1 LQSTVGKKIKTGL
14 GKGWKDYFIV
24 IKAPGEIHWYKDM
37 NSADDDVPSLNDA
50 NVSPIDLRSVMTFK
64 TVVKPGKADV
74 YLDLEMIEVTHSLK
88 FKNADDC
95 KEWKTILAEWKDY
108 AIDYAMQNP
117 RSDGRLTERDLEM
130 GEDDDYKPSYTNN
143 RSINTLADDL
153 SAIETLDEDDE
164 DMGLHGH
171 AKKTGG
177 KGWFGA
183 PKKKGMSLELV
194 PSKEEAPPMIEGWL
208 EKKGSGAIHIGNE
221 WSRKYCRIN
230 EEQGTFQYCK
240 SSNEYEKPSGSI
252 DLKSVKEITFYD
264 KGESLDHSRFNIT
277 VDDKVFKFKA
287 ASQADGERW
296 VRALEEW
303 REYFLLHHGYM

>member
-1 LQSTVGKKIKTGL
+1 
-14 GKGWKDYFIV
+14 
-24 IKAPGEIHWYKDM
+24 
-37 NSADDDVPSLNDA
+37 
-50 NVSPIDLRSVMTFK
+50 
-64 TVVKPGKADV
+64 
-74 YLDLEMIEVTHSLK
+74 
-88 FKNADDC
+88 
-95 KEWKTILAEWKDY
+95 
-108 AIDYAMQNP
+108 
-117 RSDGRLTERDLEM
+117 M

-153 SAIETLDEDDE
+153 SAIETLAEEDDD

-177 KGWFGA
+177 SGWFGA
-183 PKKKGMSLELV
+183 PKKRGGGMSLELV
-194 PSKEEAPPMIEGWL
+194 PSKDEPPPMIEGWL
-208 EKKGSGAIHIGNE
+208 EKKGSGLAHLGSD
-221 WSRKYCRIN
+221 WTRKYCRIN
-230 EEQGTFQYCK
+230 EEQGTFQYFK

-264 KGESLDHSRFNIT
+264 KGETMDHSRFNIN

-287 ASQADGERW
+287 ASLADGERW